1 MKDLRLS
8 DDELISIIPKNKIF
22 IIYFLLIF
30 FIIVFIQSLGF
41 LFNYLYV

>member
-22 IIYFLLIF
+22 IMYFLCIF
-30 FIIVFIQSLGF
+30 FIILFVQSMGI
-41 LFNYLYV
+41 LFNYFHV

>member
-22 IIYFLLIF
+22 IMYFLCIF
-30 FIIVFIQSLGF
+30 FIIVFIQSLG
-41 LFNYLYV
+41 LLLNYLYV

>member
-22 IIYFLLIF
+22 IMYFLCIF